1 MESNLKPS
9 SGRRGVLLLHYIGDV
24 VTKANS
30 IQNDHQIQ
38 SEIRPV
44 TVFLR
49 IYGFDWYSV

>member
-9 SGRRGVLLLHYIGDV
+9 SGRREVLLLHYIGDV

-44 TVFLR
+44 TVFFR